1 MVSARPGSD
10 GAHYDAVLPAAPRA
24 LALVLHGGAARSLTP
39 VGELS
44 LAWRRGRL
52 LMRDLAPPLHRADIG
67 VGLLRF
73 RVKGWNDERAR
84 MPDPVFD
91 ARHALDELRER
102 VRLPVILV
110 GHSMGARTA
119 VAVADDPSVLGVVGL
134 APWLPEGEPVEPLRD
149 RVLRAAHGSADRI
162 TSSRATR
169 RFVERAQA
177 VADAEFVAMGP
188 LGHYMLRGREAW
200 NEAALRGCHDVLGAA
215 TS

>member
-1 MVSARPGSD
+1 MVTERPSGH
-10 GAHYDAVLPAAPRA
+10 GAHYDAVLPAEPRA
-24 LALVLHGGAARSLTP
+24 LALVLHGGAAQSLTP

-52 LMRDLAPPLHRADIG
+52 LMRDLVPPLHQAGVG

-102 VRLPVILV
+102 VDLPIVLV

-134 APWLPEGEPVEPLRD
+134 APWLPDGEPVDRLRG

-162 TSSRATR
+162 TSARATR
-169 RFVERAQA
+169 RFVERARA
-177 VADAEFVAMGP
+177 VADAEFVPMGS

-200 NEAALRGCHDVLGAA
+200 NEAALQGCHDVLA
-215 TS
+215 TAPG